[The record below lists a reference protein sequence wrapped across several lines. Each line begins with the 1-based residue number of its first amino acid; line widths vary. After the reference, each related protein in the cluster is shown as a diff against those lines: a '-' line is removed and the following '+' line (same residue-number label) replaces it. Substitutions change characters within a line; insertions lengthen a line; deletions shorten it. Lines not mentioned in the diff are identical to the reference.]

1 PTSYTTL
8 FRSNIVDPAALTIS
22 KAFSPT
28 PTVAGGTS
36 TLTFTIGNPNP
47 SPVSGANFTD
57 PLPLLSGN
65 QMVVA
70 TPATFSTSGC
80 GSPTF
85 APTAGASSISFS
97 NGSVAANSSC
107 VVSVRVSVPS
117 TPTSG
122 TYANTS
128 NHLFVGGVDT
138 GHFASASLGLA

>member
-1 PTSYTTL
+1 G
-8 FRSNIVDPAALTIS
+8 R
-22 KAFSPT
+22 
-28 PTVAGGTS
+28 TS
-36 TLTFTIGNPNP
+36 TLTFTISNPNP
-47 SPVSGANFTD
+47 SAVSGANFTD
-57 PLPLLSGN
+57 SLPLLSGG

-107 VVSVRVSVPS
+107 VVNVRVSVPS
-117 TPTSG
+117 APTSG

-128 NHLFVGGVDT
+128 THLL
-138 GHFASASLGLA
+138 LGSTAT